1 MEFKQQIIE
10 NIQHL
15 ANKIYNKEVS
25 KKHYSSDRL
34 QNFSTV
40 ELINLQTKFK
50 TELWKLKQL

>member
-1 MEFKQQIIE
+1 MKTNIIE

-15 ANKIYNKEVS
+15 ANKIYNKEVT
-25 KKHYSSDRL
+25 KKHYSDDRL

-50 TELWKLKQL
+50 NELLIKNKLK

>member
-1 MEFKQQIIE
+1 MKTNIIE

-25 KKHYSSDRL
+25 KKHYSDERL
-34 QNFSTV
+34 QNFSTI

-50 TELWKLKQL
+50 NEILIKNKLR

>member
-1 MEFKQQIIE
+1 MKTNIIE

-15 ANKIYNKEVS
+15 ANKIYNKEVT
-25 KKHYSSDRL
+25 KKHYSNDRL

-50 TELWKLKQL
+50 NELLIKNKLK

>member
-1 MEFKQQIIE
+1 MKTNIIK

-15 ANKIYNKEVS
+15 AAKIYNKEVT

-40 ELINLQTKFK
+40 ELMKLETKFK
-50 TELWKLKQL
+50 NELLIKNKLR

>member
-1 MEFKQQIIE
+1 MKTNIIE

-34 QNFSTV
+34 QNFSTI
-40 ELINLQTKFK
+40 ELINLQSKFK
-50 TELWKLKQL
+50 TELLIKNKLR

>member
-1 MEFKQQIIE
+1 MKTNIIE

-25 KKHYSSDRL
+25 KKHYSDERL

-50 TELWKLKQL
+50 NELLIKNQIR

>member
-1 MEFKQQIIE
+1 MKANIIE

-25 KKHYSSDRL
+25 KKHYSDDRL
-34 QNFSTV
+34 QNFSTI

-50 TELWKLKQL
+50 TELLIKNKIK

>member
-1 MEFKQQIIE
+1 MKTNIIE

-15 ANKIYNKEVS
+15 AAKIYNKEVS
-25 KKHYSSDRL
+25 KKHYSSERL

-50 TELWKLKQL
+50 NELLIKNQIR